1 MVNQRR
7 ALELLWTDTC
17 SILGKVKTTDPKT
30 KVTSFSD
37 APLAEGVRCRLSFSS
52 YPPAGEGNVA
62 TVTQTVKLFL
72 GNEVEVPA
80 GAKIVVARNGRT
92 TTYCRAGEPAVFHV
106 HQEVPLELWKERA

>member
-1 MVNQRR
+1 MVNQRK

-17 SILGKVKTTDPKT
+17 SIIGKAKTTDPKT

-37 APLAEGVRCRLSFSS
+37 TPLTEVVKCKLSFSS

-72 GNEVEVPA
+72 GNEVEVPP
-80 GAKIVVARNGRT
+80 GAKIVVTRGGKS

-106 HQEVPLELWKERA
+106 HQEVPLEFWKERA

>member
-17 SILGKVKTTDPKT
+17 SIIGKVKTTDPKT

-62 TVTQTVKLFL
+62 TVTQT
-72 GNEVEVPA
+72 
-80 GAKIVVARNGRT
+80 NGRT